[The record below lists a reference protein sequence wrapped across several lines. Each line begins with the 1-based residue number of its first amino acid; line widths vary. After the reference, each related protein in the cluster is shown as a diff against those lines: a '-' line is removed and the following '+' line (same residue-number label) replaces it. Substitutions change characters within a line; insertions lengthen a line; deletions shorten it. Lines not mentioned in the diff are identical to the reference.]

1 MFRLSLFKCT
11 LLLFDAGFNSKNQI
25 TANKRQK
32 RPSGQDSVYRGR
44 ERQGTTKPRVC
55 WQQQW
60 IKGRLWW
67 GYNHEYVEAYSL

>member
-44 ERQGTTKPRVC
+44 EWQGTTKP
-55 WQQQW
+55 
-60 IKGRLWW
+60 
-67 GYNHEYVEAYSL
+67 EYVDSTSKSKQDLGLKS

>member
-1 MFRLSLFKCT
+1 MFVLKMNVYLFRNELLTFFKHFLIAFMFRLSLFKCT

-44 ERQGTTKPRVC
+44 EWQGTTKP
-55 WQQQW
+55 
-60 IKGRLWW
+60 
-67 GYNHEYVEAYSL
+67 